1 MRAQVG
7 EMELKKKDETAENE
21 QKLKRCEGDL
31 QSWHGQKKKKCDMWF
46 KTIDLNAPAKL
57 GIDFCWCGESKMFVL
72 FHKPISCKETPFP
85 VCLLTHSLWLQLY
98 CRGGAL

>member
-1 MRAQVG
+1 
-7 EMELKKKDETAENE
+7 MEKWSLRRKIKLQRMSKNLKGVKEIASPDT
-21 QKLKRCEGDL
+21 G
-31 QSWHGQKKKKCDMWF
+31 KKKCDMWF

-98 CRGGAL
+98 CRGDAL